1 MTSES
6 AKTLPASLTL
16 VGAGKMGGAMLRGW
30 LALGLPPGAI
40 QIIESN
46 PSPELSALCQEK
58 TISLS
63 ATPTGKPSEVLVL
76 AVKPQGLEAALETVK
91 AALSEETLLISVLAG
106 KTLHNLGERFGTANS
121 SEARPIVRTMPNLP
135 ASIGM
140 GVTGAVANGTASA
153 QHRALTTA
161 LLEAIGTV
169 EWLEKEE
176 DIEALMAISGCGPA
190 YVFYLVECLA
200 AAGAAMGLSPDL
212 SMRLARA
219 TVEGSGGLLAA
230 DSQAAATLRQNVTSP
245 GGTTAAAL
253 EVLMGKDGLMPLMEQ
268 AARAAKR
275 RSQEL
280 AG

>member
-1 MTSES
+1 MTSPS

-30 LALGLPPGAI
+30 LTLGLPPAAVS
-40 QIIESN
+40 IIESN

-58 TISLS
+58 AIALS
-63 ATPTGKPSEVLVL
+63 ATTAKPSEVLVL
-76 AVKPQGLEAALETVK
+76 AVKPQGLEAALDTIK
-91 AALSEETLLISVLAG
+91 AAMSPETLLVSVLAG
-106 KTLHNLGERFGTANS
+106 KTLANLGQRFGET
-121 SEARPIVRTMPNLP
+121 RPIVRTMPNLP
-135 ASIGM
+135 ASIGK
-140 GVTGAVANGTASA
+140 GVTGAVANATVSEP
-153 QHRALTTA
+153 QRAMTSA
-161 LLEAIGTV
+161 LLEAVGTV
-169 EWLEKEE
+169 EWLARED

-200 AAGAAMGLSPDL
+200 AAGAAMGLAPEL
-212 SMRLARA
+212 AMRLARA
-219 TVEGSGGLLAA
+219 TVEGSGALLAA
-230 DSQAAATLRQNVTSP
+230 DPQDAATLRQNVTSP

-253 EVLMGKDGLMPLMEQ
+253 EVLMGEAGLKPLIEQ